1 MATRTATPR
10 RRKKK
15 EIEPQGL
22 HPQETKA
29 EPPPAIQELI
39 AQVEA
44 DGGAVLAPYRDPFG
58 GRWVLLATL
67 PVEKVEP
74 SPFQR
79 KASDLHVGRLRT
91 VIDKVGRLLDPVIT
105 GRQPDGIYW
114 TPNGNHRLQ
123 AIRALG
129 GRSITTLVL
138 PEAEMVYTIL
148 ALNTEKAHNLRE
160 KALEVIGMARELARA
175 NAGVEIQ
182 YALAFEEAAFLTL
195 GIAYEE
201 RPRFSGGAY
210 HPVVRRVDAFQD
222 LEMGVAIERRT
233 KWARELLALD
243 DRVTEIIGELRER
256 GFQSPYLRAFVVAR
270 LNPIRFQR
278 GTTTADLPEILQ
290 KMRASAAKFETGK
303 VRPQDLARAG
313 GPPAAAEE

>member
-15 EIEPQGL
+15 EIEPTGL
-22 HPQETKA
+22 EPQETKA
-29 EPPPAIQELI
+29 EPPPAIQSLI

-44 DGGAVLAPYRDPFG
+44 DGGTVLAPYRDPFG
-58 GRWVLLATL
+58 GRWVLLVTL
-67 PVEKVEP
+67 PIARVEP

-91 VIDKVGRLLDPVIT
+91 VVEKVGRFLDPIIVV
-105 GRQPDGIYW
+105 RQSDGIYW

-123 AIRALG
+123 AVRALG
-129 GRSITTLVL
+129 GRSVTGLLL

-160 KALEVIGMARELARA
+160 KALEVIGMARELGRA
-175 NAGVEIQ
+175 NAGVEAQ
-182 YALAFEEAAFLTL
+182 YALAFEDPSFLTL

-210 HPVVRRVDAFQD
+210 HPVVRRVDEFLT
-222 LEMGVAIERRT
+222 LEIGAAIARRT
-233 KWARELLALD
+233 VWARKLLALD
-243 DRVTEIIGELRER
+243 DRVAEIITELRAR
-256 GFQSPYLRAFVVAR
+256 NFQSPYLRNFIVAR
-270 LNPIRFQR
+270 LNPLRFQR
-278 GTTTADLPEILQ
+278 GKTSADLPGTLE
-290 KMRASAAKFETGK
+290 KMQQSADKFDTAK
-303 VRPQDLARAG
+303 VRPQDLASAG
-313 GPPAAAEE
+313 GPPPTEE

>member
-15 EIEPQGL
+15 EVEPTGL
-22 HPQETKA
+22 HPQESRA
-29 EPPPAIQELI
+29 EPPPAIQELA

-58 GRWVLLATL
+58 GRWVLLVSL
-67 PVEKVEP
+67 PLSRVEP

-91 VIDKVGRLLDPVIT
+91 VVEKVGRFLDPIIVV
-105 GRQPDGIYW
+105 RQPDGIYW

-123 AIRALG
+123 ALRALG
-129 GRSITTLVL
+129 GRSVAALLL

-175 NAGVEIQ
+175 KAGVEVQ
-182 YALAFEEAAFLTL
+182 FALAFEEPAFLTL

-210 HPVVRRVDAFQD
+210 HPVVKRVDAFQT
-222 LEMGVAIERRT
+222 LELDAAIARRT
-233 KWARELLALD
+233 TWARKLLALD
-243 DRVTEIIGELRER
+243 DRVTEIVTLLRER
-256 GFQSPYLRAFVVAR
+256 GFQSPYLRNFIVAR
-270 LNPIRFQR
+270 LNPLRFQR
-278 GTTTADLPEILQ
+278 GKTEADLAGTLE
-290 KMRASAAKFETGK
+290 KMQQSAAKFDAEK

-313 GPPAAAEE
+313 GPPPTEE